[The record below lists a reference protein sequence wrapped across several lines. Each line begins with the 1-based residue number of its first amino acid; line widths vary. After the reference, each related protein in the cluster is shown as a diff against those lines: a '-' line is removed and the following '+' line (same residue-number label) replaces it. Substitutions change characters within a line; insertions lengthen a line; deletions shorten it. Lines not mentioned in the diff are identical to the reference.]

1 VPVITECDDDATAQQ
16 RKPIGVRGG
25 HGRTRRRMGTMGA
38 MHKRRARL
46 RELAEPNLEGC
57 AVYLL
62 SFAGVLAGK
71 GKTIAPDHSTVVRR
85 LKLPAA
91 GLGLGRVARSSVSLE
106 VPPPSL
112 EPARLVPTRS
122 RLSASPDEPLSY
134 VMAVR

>member
-1 VPVITECDDDATAQQ
+1 VPVITECDDDATAEQ

-25 HGRTRRRMGTMGA
+25 HGRTRRRMGTTGA

-91 GLGLGRVARSSVSLE
+91 QAVGRGRPSFYSWLRSKARMI
-106 VPPPSL
+106 
-112 EPARLVPTRS
+112 S
-122 RLSASPDEPLSY
+122 RTSW
-134 VMAVR
+134 